1 MTATLSCDHRII
13 DGVYA
18 AGLLNEFKRLL
29 ENPNELP
36 A

>member
-1 MTATLSCDHRII
+1 METRVRSNL

-18 AGLLNEFKRLL
+18 AGFLNEFKRLL